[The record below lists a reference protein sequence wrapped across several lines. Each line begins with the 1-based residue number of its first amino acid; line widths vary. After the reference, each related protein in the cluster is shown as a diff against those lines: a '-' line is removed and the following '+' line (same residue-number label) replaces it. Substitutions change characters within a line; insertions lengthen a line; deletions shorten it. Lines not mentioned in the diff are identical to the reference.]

1 MGESKADAF
10 VGTVSSERVPGGVGG
25 LREVLRREAEMAV
38 RGEFVRSSVSYCS
51 PLRREA
57 RYTAGPKE
65 PDRGCGITRRS

>member
-1 MGESKADAF
+1 MRRLTVSLLVLSVWNPVGKSKADAF
-10 VGTVSSERVPGGVGG
+10 AGTESSERVPGGVEG

-57 RYTAGPKE
+57 R
-65 PDRGCGITRRS
+65 